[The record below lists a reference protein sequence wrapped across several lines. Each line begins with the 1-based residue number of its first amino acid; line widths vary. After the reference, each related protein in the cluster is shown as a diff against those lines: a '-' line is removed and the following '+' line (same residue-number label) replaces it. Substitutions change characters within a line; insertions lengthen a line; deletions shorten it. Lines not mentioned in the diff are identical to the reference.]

1 MALAGFRHRVS
12 WAPFRLD
19 RRMRPDKKIITDEVW
34 DDDRVRSFL
43 APRTTQGLDEPD
55 YTLLLNAY
63 RGMRVDDF
71 ARFIRFYRDDRH
83 DLNAKNE
90 AGQRFIQVISTHRHA
105 KPFVEVLIAA
115 GAQAT
120 NAGEP

>member
-1 MALAGFRHRVS
+1 
-12 WAPFRLD
+12 
-19 RRMRPDKKIITDEVW
+19 MRPDKKIITDEVW

-90 AGQRFIQVISTHRHA
+90 AGQRFIEVISTHRHA